1 MKIAGDRRRRA
12 EVEQLTFL
20 ERIENRGRKPSIRLV
35 HAQRPGRISSETS
48 STTWHETPQHPTR
61 NAIAPDGL
69 NYGCASVHV
78 ERGYANAIS
87 AAFLT
92 PFHMASP

>member
-1 MKIAGDRRRRA
+1 M
-12 EVEQLTFL
+12 EQLTFL

-35 HAQRPGRISSETS
+35 HARKPGRISSETS

-69 NYGCASVHV
+69 NST
-78 ERGYANAIS
+78 
-87 AAFLT
+87 AALPCTSSEAT
-92 PFHMASP
+92 PMPFRRPF

>member
-1 MKIAGDRRRRA
+1 M
-12 EVEQLTFL
+12 EQLTFL

-35 HAQRPGRISSETS
+35 QAQKPGRISSETS

-69 NYGCASVHV
+69 NYGWASVHV
-78 ERGYANAIS
+78 
-87 AAFLT
+87 
-92 PFHMASP
+92 